1 MRLCVNSYHPVSSHH
16 GRGRKVRRFENLSEK
31 MSSLKQNN

>member
-16 GRGRKVRRFENLSEK
+16 GRGRKEAFENLSEK